1 MSGILIGGRA
11 ISSAADAAPG
21 GPESPGLY
29 GKLSSKGDF
38 LTRRLPRSFVDPLDA
53 WIQAGMVTSRQ
64 CLGDDWH
71 SAYLTAPIWRYVLSP
86 GVCGGDAV
94 CGIMMPSVDRVGRH
108 FPLALASIFP
118 DCGNPWAVLAC
129 NADWFRHLEDL
140 ALTSL
145 DDSFDFA
152 VFESALENAGPPSPG
167 ARPRSARSAEAPLQ
181 SQKAWRFNIAPD
193 DKMGLLDPELPHQ
206 FLTAAIPNYGLWWCE
221 GSDRVRPSLLVSEGL
236 PSPDGFTALL
246 DGRWEHWGWS
256 APIPEGSQQAGK
268 GASPLGD
275 FDPELG
281 I

>member
-1 MSGILIGGRA
+1 MSGIAIGVGP
-11 ISSAADAAPG
+11 IVNADEATPE

-29 GKLSSKGDF
+29 GKLTSKGDF

-64 CLGDDWH
+64 CLGEDWH

-86 GVCGGDAV
+86 GVCGDLAA
-94 CGIMMPSVDRVGRH
+94 CGILMPSVDRVGRH
-108 FPLALASIFP
+108 FPLAVASLIP
-118 DCGNPWAVLAC
+118 DCGNPWAMLAC
-129 NADWFRHLEDL
+129 NGDWFRHLEDL
-140 ALTSL
+140 ALSSL

-152 VFESALENAGPPSPG
+152 VFESALDNIGPPATG
-167 ARPRSARSAEAPLQ
+167 ARPRSARALDAAPVQ
-181 SQKAWRFNIAPD
+181 PQKAWRFSISPD
-193 DKMGLLDPELPHQ
+193 DKMGLSDPELPHQ

-236 PSPDGFTALL
+236 PGPDAFTALL

-256 APIPEGSQQAGK
+256 APMPDEA
-268 GASPLGD
+268 APAAALGD
-275 FDPELG
+275 YDPELG